1 MTRFTWRL
9 QPRIRSDVGV
19 VGGPSDGT
27 VSRGVL
33 VGFEIA
39 TTCPGS
45 VRPDPLV
52 GQVDQA
58 LYNSKRSGRN
68 KITHFLDRETFTG

>member
-1 MTRFTWRL
+1 MTRFTWGL

-33 VGFEIA
+33 ASFGIA

-45 VRPDPLV
+45 VRPDLLV
-52 GQVDQA
+52 GQADAA
-58 LYNSKRSGRN
+58 LYQSKRWANRA
-68 KITHFLDRETFTG
+68 IP